1 MTTKCKNCKKRIKNT
16 SAFCTY
22 CGAKNRI
29 QFGEQTS
36 INQISKLFSH
46 PLIIVLCVIIALITV
61 IVILNVN
68 LLLPWQLDARK
79 NRQVILEYAEQHYPN
94 AVIVDQEFNS
104 AHFFVWNNF
113 KDCIVFK
120 WEDVE
125 FGITAESGDILI
137 DGYYGAR
144 AIRQFDIIIQDK
156 FLKPRGIN
164 AYTSYRFTDGYK
176 SIYPY
181 NGRLSVKITI
191 WDQGSYPWDID
202 WLYDFYK
209 YWKNEG
215 DFLKSYRVHIDIVEN
230 NETVYHI
237 NYGDDDEFPSEKA
250 FYAAFNEGYMR

>member
-144 AIRQFDIIIQDK
+144 AIRQFDIIIQDN

-164 AYTSYRFTDGYK
+164 AYTSYQFVDDYYEL
-176 SIYPY
+176 YPY
-181 NGRLSVKITI
+181 NGGLMVTLTI
-191 WDQGSYPWDID
+191 FDQGSSPQEVG

-209 YWKNEG
+209 YWKKEG
-215 DFLKSYRVHIDIVEN
+215 EFLRLYSVDIDIIVDKQRMC
-230 NETVYHI
+230 HI
-237 NYGDDDEFPSEKA
+237 NYLNDDDFSDEKK
-250 FYAAFNEGYMR
+250 FYAAFNEG